1 MWDDRFRGEGYLYGT
16 DPAGFVAAQAGVLPP
31 AAKVLS
37 VADGEG
43 RNSTY
48 LAGLGHQ
55 VTAIDASGVALEKAR
70 ALAATRKVTVQFAQV
85 DILAWDWP
93 DGAFDAVLGVF
104 IQFLPAELRTG
115 LHRNL
120 AQAVRPGG
128 MVLLHGYAPRQVG
141 YGTGGPSQVGNLY
154 TLDQLRADFAG
165 WEVVRA
171 EDYDATLRE
180 GQGHS
185 GTAALIDFIARKPR
199 MADPA

>member
-31 AAKVLS
+31 AARVLS

-48 LAGLGHQ
+48 LAGLGHK
-55 VTAIDASGVALEKAR
+55 VTAIDASSVALDKAR
-70 ALAATRKVTVQFAQV
+70 ALAATRNVAVDFAQV

-93 DGAFDAVLGVF
+93 EAAFDAVLGVF
-104 IQFLPAELRTG
+104 IQFLPPGPRAG

-120 AQAVRPGG
+120 ARAVRPGG
-128 MVLLHGYAPRQVG
+128 LVLLHGYAPRQVG
-141 YGTGGPSQVGNLY
+141 YGTGGPSQVENLY
-154 TLDQLRADFAG
+154 TLAALRADFAG
-165 WEVVRA
+165 WDVLHA

-180 GQGHS
+180 GHGHNGS
-185 GTAALIDFIARKPR
+185 SALIDFIARR
-199 MADPA
+199 PATAGPV